1 MKCIKLLSVL
11 LACLVINVNSTAA
24 VSAEKPTAKGVF
36 EKIKNAKA
44 FNEAELKTD
53 WQTLSL
59 AQKSDFIRMAINDA
73 RSGNAVQGGATI
85 GEYILA
91 VLIPPVAVGLHTNW
105 DTKPTLINLVLTCL
119 FWLPGVVHA
128 IIVLEG

>member
-73 RSGNAVQGGATI
+73 RSGNTVQGGATI